1 MKRIRNII
9 LTVAILA
16 GLLYT
21 NWQGSMMLAQ
31 YPEMYGGNPYL

>member
-1 MKRIRNII
+1 MKRIRNTI

-21 NWQGSMMLAQ
+21 NWQSTMMLVEH
-31 YPEMYGGNPYL
+31 PEMYGNPYL